1 MKPASPNQLPLDDMP
16 ISRDVDIN
24 RGRVSLFRA
33 LDARFWGKDP
43 SEYADITDDMRRA
56 ANPRVLL
63 HDLIYAPNDST
74 CAVSY
79 VPQGS
84 RQPINVALTPLEYKL
99 IPRSV
104 ESFSRSVRNGV
115 LASRPYGESHVRA
128 ANRGVLHAHLGKA
141 AAVGTYIDETLVP
154 WNNLL
159 DKLITNADNPR
170 FSHFGTE
177 NNFRE
182 QFEIFRTNILG
193 NMLDALGTQREW
205 TAEQRMMAFRTIEA
219 VLFIDNDRKMDRV
232 EHFKLLVKS
241 MRRYEHHKVMLFR
254 DRFEKSNEIVTS
266 ADAL

>member
-1 MKPASPNQLPLDDMP
+1 MSSPNQFPLDDMP
-16 ISRDVDIN
+16 ISRDVDIH

-63 HDLIYAPNDST
+63 HDLIYAPNGST

-99 IPRSV
+99 IPRNID
-104 ESFSRSVRNGV
+104 SFSRSVRNGV
-115 LASRPYGESHVRA
+115 LASRPYGESHLRA
-128 ANRGVLHAHLGKA
+128 ANRGVLHAHMGKM
-141 AAVGTYIDETLVP
+141 AAVGTYIDKTLTP

-159 DKLITNADNPR
+159 DKFITNANNPR

-182 QFEIFRTNILG
+182 QFEILRTNILG

-205 TAEQRMMAFRTIEA
+205 TAEQRAMAFKTIEA
-219 VLFIDNDRKMDRV
+219 VLFVYGDRKTDRV

-241 MRRYEHHKVMLFR
+241 MRRYEHHKAMLFR
-254 DRFEKSNEIVTS
+254 DRLEKSKEIAAS
-266 ADAL
+266 ANAL